1 MHDASVVQ
9 LGTTQSS
16 FKQVDNV
23 AGDPATLAAGLVLH
37 AKSDG
42 THTLAVADGA
52 AVGVSLGRSLSNTKR
67 VPMVRRGIR
76 VPVQLQTA
84 FTPVIGAQVQVH
96 ATSGKAV
103 ESGGTAVNAIYA
115 SGALTGKD
123 EDGNDVNVALI
134 DFPGG
139 L

>member
-1 MHDASVVQ
+1 MHDATVVQ

-23 AGDPATLAAGLVLH
+23 AGDPATLLAGCVLS

-52 AVGVSLGRSLSNTKR
+52 QVGVSLGRSLSNTKR

-76 VPVQLQTA
+76 VPVLLQSG
-84 FTPVIGAQVQVH
+84 FTTPTIGGAVSVH
-96 ATSGKAV
+96 ATSGKAD
-103 ESGGTAVNAIYA
+103 SSGTAINAVYS
-115 SGALTGKD
+115 SGLLTGKD
-123 EDGNDVNVALI
+123 EDGSDVNCALI